1 MKLNTTS
8 VAKLLIINTLVPSPS
23 NVKILPICLL
33 VTTSGFRSILDRE
46 GDQIPFIN
54 FCIRR
59 QKSEN
64 LSGTPKEKYHYK

>member
-23 NVKILPICLL
+23 NVKILPISLL
-33 VTTSGFRSILDRE
+33 VTSGFRSILDRE
-46 GDQIPFIN
+46 GDQIPVIN

-64 LSGTPKEKYHYK
+64 LPGTPKQKYRYK